1 MVRAYRGCLHPTA
14 PAPPLSNHSRVG
26 LRTRPTPD
34 QPSRLALSMP
44 TAPAPRAKTRKK
56 TLLPQEEAH
65 IVYKDPAR
73 QAEMAGLR
81 YATDQGAGIIRKPT
95 RAGNFTYRDAKAQKI
110 TDPKTLDRISGFV
123 IPPAWTDVW
132 ISPSAHTHLQ
142 VTGHDALGRKQ
153 YRYHPAWDE
162 MRSLTKFSRLRTFGE
177 KLGPLREQFQKDL
190 RRPALDREKVV
201 ALVLTL
207 MDQSFIRVG
216 NKEYAKKDGKSKA
229 SYGLTTL
236 QDQHVAIDGADV
248 NFSFVGKKGVP
259 HDVTLHDARLARLVR
274 KCKEI
279 PGQHLFQYYSAD
291 GQKHALESGD
301 VNEYLHRHTGLQLSA
316 KDFRTWGG
324 TVKMAGCL
332 EAVLHAEPD
341 LAPEKVI
348 RKAVQEVATDLGNT
362 PSVCSKYYIHP
373 QVVKLFKS
381 GQLIE
386 YFRQNDAKA
395 NPGNPLSPLER
406 LVLKMLKTA

>member
-1 MVRAYRGCLHPTA
+1 
-14 PAPPLSNHSRVG
+14 
-26 LRTRPTPD
+26 
-34 QPSRLALSMP
+34 MP
-44 TAPAPRAKTRKK
+44 TAAAPRSKTRKK
-56 TLLPQEEAH
+56 VLVPQDEAH

-73 QAEMAGLR
+73 QAQMAGLR
-81 YATDQGAGIIRKPT
+81 YATDQAAGISRKAT
-95 RAGNFTYRDAKAQKI
+95 RAGNFTYHDAQGHKI
-110 TDPKTLDRISGFV
+110 TDPKTLERIASFV

-132 ISPSAHTHLQ
+132 IAASPTAHLQ
-142 VTGHDALGRKQ
+142 VTGRDSLGRKQ

-177 KLGPLREQFQKDL
+177 QLAPLREQLNKDL
-190 RRPALDREKVV
+190 RRPTLDREKVV

-216 NKEYAKKDGKSKA
+216 NKEYAKKNN

-236 QDQHVAIDGADV
+236 RDKHVAIEGADV

-259 HDVTLHDARLARLVR
+259 HDVTVHDVRLARLVR

-291 GQKHALESGD
+291 GQRHALESGD
-301 VNEYLHRHTGLQLSA
+301 VNEYLHRHTGLALSA

-324 TVKMAGCL
+324 TVKMVECL
-332 EAVLHAEPD
+332 EGVLREEPE
-341 LAPEKVI
+341 LAPENVI
-348 RKAVQEVATDLGNT
+348 KRAVKEVATGLGNT
-362 PSVCSKYYIHP
+362 PTVCSKYYIHP
-373 QVVKLFKS
+373 QVVELFKS

-386 YFRQNDAKA
+386 YLRQHDAEA
-395 NPGNPLSPLER
+395 APGDLLSPMER
-406 LVLKMLKTA
+406 LVLKMLEQA

>member
-1 MVRAYRGCLHPTA
+1 MLASA
-14 PAPPLSNHSRVG
+14 P
-26 LRTRPTPD
+26 
-34 QPSRLALSMP
+34 Q
-44 TAPAPRAKTRKK
+44 AKTRKK
-56 TLLPQEEAH
+56 TLKPQDEAH

-81 YATDQGAGIIRKPT
+81 YATDQGPGIGRKPT
-95 RAGNFTYRDAKAQKI
+95 RAGHFTYHDAHGKKI
-110 TDPKTLDRISGFV
+110 TDARTLARIASFV
-123 IPPAWTDVW
+123 IPPAWSDVW
-132 ISPSAHTHLQ
+132 ISPSPNSHLQ
-142 VTGHDALGRKQ
+142 VTGHDSLGRKQ

-177 KLGPLREQFQKDL
+177 QLGPLREQLSKDL

-201 ALVLTL
+201 ALVLSL

-216 NKEYAKKDGKSKA
+216 NKEYAKKNK

-236 QDQHVAIDGADV
+236 RDQHVAVEGAEV
-248 NFSFVGKKGVP
+248 HFSFVGKKGVP

-291 GQKHALESGD
+291 GQRHALESGD
-301 VNEYLHRHTGLQLSA
+301 VNEYLHRHTGLALSA

-324 TVKMAGCL
+324 TVKMVECL
-332 EAVLHAEPD
+332 EALLRAEPD
-341 LAPEKVI
+341 LAPEKVVK
-348 RKAVQEVATDLGNT
+348 KAVKEVAAGLGNT
-362 PSVCSKYYIHP
+362 PTVCSKYYIHP
-373 QVVKLFKS
+373 QVVELFRE

-386 YFRQNDAKA
+386 FLRQHDAEA
-395 NPGNPLSPLER
+395 TAGDLLAPVER
-406 LVLKMLKTA
+406 LVLRMLEKA